1 VNADNFESLVTGA
14 SRLGISLTTGQV
26 EQFRMYRQLLL
37 NWNNRL
43 NLTAI
48 TNPKEIEE
56 RHFLDSMSC
65 ILATGNLDGR
75 KLVDVG
81 SGAGFPGLPL
91 KIIYPGLELTLVE
104 SITKKSEFLREVSGA
119 LCLDYV
125 QIVTERAETV
135 GQQEKYR
142 RQFDWAVA
150 RAVANLSTLVE
161 YLLPLCKIGGHAL
174 AQKGPTAPA
183 EVVEA
188 AGAITRLGGGEV
200 QMINVSPSDQS
211 QTRQLIVIPK
221 VAPTPER
228 YPRRP
233 GKPAKSPL

>member
-1 VNADNFESLVTGA
+1 ML
-14 SRLGISLTTGQV
+14 I
-26 EQFRMYRQLLL
+26 
-37 NWNNRL
+37 NWNDRL
-43 NLTAI
+43 NLTSI

-91 KIIYPGLELTLVE
+91 RIIYPGLTLTLVE
-104 SITKKSEFLREVSGA
+104 STGKKSEFLREVSKA
-119 LCLDYV
+119 LSLDDV

-135 GQQEKYR
+135 GQQEKFR

-150 RAVANLSTLVE
+150 RAVANLGTLVE
-161 YLLPLCKIGGHAL
+161 YLLPLCKIGGYAL
-174 AQKGPTAPA
+174 AQKGPKAPA
-183 EVVEA
+183 EVIEA
-188 AGAITRLGGGEV
+188 DKAITQLGGGAV
-200 QMINVSPSDQS
+200 QIIDASPSDQD
-211 QTRQLIVIPK
+211 QTRLLIVIPK
-221 VAPTPER
+221 VAPTPKG

-233 GKPAKSPL
+233 GKPAKNPL